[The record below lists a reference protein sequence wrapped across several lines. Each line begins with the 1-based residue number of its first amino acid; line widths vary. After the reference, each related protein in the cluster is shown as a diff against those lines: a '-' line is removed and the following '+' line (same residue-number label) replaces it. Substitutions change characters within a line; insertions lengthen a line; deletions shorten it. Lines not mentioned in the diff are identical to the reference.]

1 VFPPF
6 FFVVSYFSSKLRL
19 FDVFGI
25 TTVQMPAVSDSGKDG
40 FTFKHWLRESL
51 RVKVALPRKAFGI
64 SILDNERLAH
74 STIGAAD
81 SSLRVV
87 HFDAPNMPATVTYR
101 FVLFHR
107 ITVSAL
113 Y

>member
-1 VFPPF
+1 M
-6 FFVVSYFSSKLRL
+6 
-19 FDVFGI
+19 FGI
-25 TTVQMPAVSDSGKDG
+25 TTVKVSAVADSRKNGLS
-40 FTFKHWLRESL
+40 FEHWLRESL
-51 RVKVALPRKAFGI
+51 RVEVALPRKALGI

-74 STIGAAD
+74 STICATDA
-81 SSLRVV
+81 SLRVV

-113 Y
+113 YKPGLNC